1 MNWLEMLN
9 QIFELCIIPL
19 LGILSYYLIQFIT
32 IKGEEAQSK
41 IDNDLADKY
50 IKMVTETV
58 VSCVKATN
66 QTYVDSLKATGAFDV
81 EAQKKAFDM
90 TKNAVLSIL
99 TAEAQEY
106 LTEAVGDL
114 NVYINQQI
122 EAAVKDEKLW

>member
-50 IKMVTETV
+50 IKMVTETI

>member
-32 IKGEEAQSK
+32 IKGEEIQSK
-41 IDNDLADKY
+41 IDNALADKY
-50 IKMVTETV
+50 IKMATETV

-99 TAEAQEY
+99 TAEAQKY

-114 NVYINQQI
+114 NIYINQQI

>member
-41 IDNDLADKY
+41 IDNALVDKY
-50 IKMVTETV
+50 IKMATETV

-99 TAEAQEY
+99 TAEAQKY

-114 NVYINQQI
+114 NIYINQQI

>member
-32 IKGEEAQSK
+32 IKGEEAQNK

-50 IKMVTETV
+50 IKMATETV

-99 TAEAQEY
+99 TAEAQKY

-114 NVYINQQI
+114 NIYINQQI

>member
-41 IDNDLADKY
+41 IDNALADKY
-50 IKMVTETV
+50 IKMATETV

-99 TAEAQEY
+99 TAESQKY

-114 NVYINQQI
+114 NIYINQQI

>member
-32 IKGEEAQSK
+32 IKGAEAQNK

-66 QTYVDSLKATGAFDV
+66 QTYVDSLKATGSFDL

>member
-1 MNWLEMLN
+1 MNWLEILN

-50 IKMVTETV
+50 IKMATETV

-99 TAEAQEY
+99 TAEAQKY

-114 NVYINQQI
+114 NIYINQQI

>member
-19 LGILSYYLIQFIT
+19 LGILSYYLIQYIT
-32 IKGEEAQSK
+32 INGAEAQNK

-99 TAEAQEY
+99 TAEAQ
-106 LTEAVGDL
+106 
-114 NVYINQQI
+114 
-122 EAAVKDEKLW
+122 

>member
-41 IDNDLADKY
+41 IDNALADKY
-50 IKMVTETV
+50 IKMATETV

-99 TAEAQEY
+99 TAEAQKY
-106 LTEAVGDL
+106 LTEAIGDL
-114 NVYINQQI
+114 NIYINQQI

>member
-81 EAQKKAFDM
+81 EAQKKAFNM

>member
-9 QIFELCIIPL
+9 QVFELCIIPL

-41 IDNDLADKY
+41 IDNALADKY
-50 IKMVTETV
+50 IKMATETV

-99 TAEAQEY
+99 TAEAQKY

-114 NVYINQQI
+114 NIYINQQI

>member
-41 IDNDLADKY
+41 IDNALADKY
-50 IKMVTETV
+50 IKMATETV

-81 EAQKKAFDM
+81 ESQKKAFDM

-99 TAEAQEY
+99 TAEAQKY

-114 NVYINQQI
+114 NIYINQQI

>member
-122 EAAVKDEKLW
+122 EAAVKDEKL

>member
-50 IKMVTETV
+50 IKMATETV

-99 TAEAQEY
+99 TAEAQKY

-114 NVYINQQI
+114 NIYINQQI

>member
-41 IDNDLADKY
+41 IDNVLADKY
-50 IKMVTETV
+50 IKMATETV

-99 TAEAQEY
+99 TAEAQKY

-114 NVYINQQI
+114 NIYINQQI

>member
-41 IDNDLADKY
+41 IDNALADKY
-50 IKMVTETV
+50 IKMATETV

-99 TAEAQEY
+99 TAEAQKY

-114 NVYINQQI
+114 NIYINQQI